1 MNTNDFDFDLP
12 EELIAQTPLEKR
24 DASKLLILDRKTGQF
39 QDRHFDAI
47 LDELEP
53 GDALVMNNT
62 RVYLPVFME
71 SNQKQVVTSNS
82 FSLKIP
88 QDDCWEV
95 LAKPAKRLKVG
106 ATVSFGDGRLT
117 ATVEEELEHGGRIV
131 RFHYQGESF

>member
-62 RVYLPVFME
+62 RVLPAVFME

-82 FSLKIP
+82 FSLKIR
-88 QDDCWEV
+88 
-95 LAKPAKRLKVG
+95 KMTVG
-106 ATVSFGDGRLT
+106 KSWQNLQNA
-117 ATVEEELEHGGRIV
+117 
-131 RFHYQGESF
+131 

>member
-62 RVYLPVFME
+62 RVLPAVFMG

-82 FSLKIP
+82 FSLKIRKMTVGKSWQNP
-88 QDDCWEV
+88 QN
-95 LAKPAKRLKVG
+95 A
-106 ATVSFGDGRLT
+106 
-117 ATVEEELEHGGRIV
+117 
-131 RFHYQGESF
+131 

>member
-62 RVYLPVFME
+62 RVLPARLHGV
-71 SNQKQVVTSNS
+71 KPVVTSNS
-82 FSLKIP
+82 FSLKI
-88 QDDCWEV
+88 
-95 LAKPAKRLKVG
+95 LKMTVG
-106 ATVSFGDGRLT
+106 KSWQNLQNA
-117 ATVEEELEHGGRIV
+117 
-131 RFHYQGESF
+131 

>member
-62 RVYLPVFME
+62 RVLPARLHGVKPETGGHVEFLL
-71 SNQKQVVTSNS
+71 
-82 FSLKIP
+82 LKNT

-106 ATVSFGDGRLT
+106 ATVSFGDG
-117 ATVEEELEHGGRIV
+117 
-131 RFHYQGESF
+131 

>member
-53 GDALVMNNT
+53 GDALVMNST
-62 RVYLPVFME
+62 AFYQPAFME

-82 FSLKIP
+82 FSLKIRKMTVGSLGKT
-88 QDDCWEV
+88 C
-95 LAKPAKRLKVG
+95 KTLKG
-106 ATVSFGDGRLT
+106 RGTVSFEMVG
-117 ATVEEELEHGGRIV
+117 
-131 RFHYQGESF
+131 